1 MNIFIH
7 GRLGHFLMN
16 EAGADGADAGG
27 AATTQATGEP
37 QSNILGG
44 APAAQQGQQQQQ
56 AEQGQKAPEG
66 QQQGQKTE
74 GEGDQAQKP
83 VVPEAYTFAELPE
96 GYELSAE
103 QLAEVTPLL
112 KELNL
117 TQEQANKLVA
127 FDAQRALAAEQAGLQ
142 QRQGL
147 VTGWEKS
154 LRDDADFGGAN
165 FDANVGVAQKA
176 LAQFGTPELST
187 MLKESGL
194 GSHPE
199 VVRLFHR
206 IGQQL
211 AEGQLHSGS
220 GNSSRKSNAEVFY
233 GPGKP

>member
-1 MNIFIH
+1 MNLFIH

-16 EAGADGADAGG
+16 EAGADGGQGGG
-27 AATTQATGEP
+27 AAAAATSAEP

-44 APAAQQGQQQQQ
+44 DQGAQGQQQQQ
-56 AEQGQKAPEG
+56 TGDANQQTQEG
-66 QQQGQKTE
+66 QQQSQKQGGE
-74 GEGDQAQKP
+74 GEQAQKP
-83 VVPEAYTFAELPE
+83 VVPEAYAFKDLPE
-96 GYELSAE
+96 GYAMTDE
-103 QLAEVTPLL
+103 QLAEVSPLF
-112 KELNL
+112 KELGL
-117 TQEQANKLVA
+117 TQEQADKLVA
-127 FDAQRALAAEQAGLQ
+127 FDAKRALAAEQAGLE

-154 LRDDADFGGAN
+154 LREDAAFGGAN

-220 GNSSRKSNAEVFY
+220 GNNTRKSNEEVFY
-233 GPGKP
+233 GKK

>member
-1 MNIFIH
+1 MNLFIH

-16 EAGADGADAGG
+16 EAGADGSQAGG
-27 AATTQATGEP
+27 AAAAPATGEP
-37 QSNILGG
+37 QSSILGG
-44 APAAQQGQQQQQ
+44 DQGAQGQQQQQ
-56 AEQGQKAPEG
+56 TGDANQQTQEG
-66 QQQGQKTE
+66 QQQSQKQE
-74 GEGDQAQKP
+74 GEGEQAQKP
-83 VVPEAYTFAELPE
+83 VVPEAYAFKDLPE
-96 GYELSAE
+96 GYAMTDE
-103 QLAEVTPLL
+103 QLAEVSPLF
-112 KELNL
+112 KELGL
-117 TQEQANKLVA
+117 TQEQADKLVA
-127 FDAQRALAAEQAGLQ
+127 FDAKRALAAEQAGLE

-154 LRDDADFGGAN
+154 LREDAAFGGAN

-220 GNSSRKSNAEVFY
+220 GNNTRKSDAEVFY
-233 GPGKP
+233 GKP

>member
-1 MNIFIH
+1 MNLFIH
-7 GRLGHFLMN
+7 GRLGHFFMN
-16 EAGADGADAGG
+16 EAGADGGQGGG
-27 AATTQATGEP
+27 AAAAATSAEP

-44 APAAQQGQQQQQ
+44 DQGAQGQQQQQ
-56 AEQGQKAPEG
+56 TGDAA
-66 QQQGQKTE
+66 QQGQEGQKQGEKKE
-74 GEGDQAQKP
+74 GEGEQAQKP
-83 VVPEAYTFAELPE
+83 VVPEAYAFKDLPE
-96 GYELSAE
+96 GYAMTDE
-103 QLAEVTPLL
+103 QLAEVSPLF
-112 KELNL
+112 KELGL
-117 TQEQANKLVA
+117 TQEQADKLVA
-127 FDAQRALAAEQAGLQ
+127 FDAKRALAAEQAGLE

-154 LRDDADFGGAN
+154 LREDATFGGAN

-220 GNSSRKSNAEVFY
+220 GNNTRKSNEEVFY
-233 GPGKP
+233 GKK

>member
-16 EAGADGADAGG
+16 EAGADGADADG

-44 APAAQQGQQQQQ
+44 APAAQQGQQ
-56 AEQGQKAPEG
+56 APED

-127 FDAQRALAAEQAGLQ
+127 FDAQRELAAEQAGLQ

-211 AEGQLHSGS
+211 AEGQLHSGAAPAKEMTIVDAF
-220 GNSSRKSNAEVFY
+220 R
-233 GPGKP
+233 

>member
-1 MNIFIH
+1 MNLFIH

-16 EAGADGADAGG
+16 EAGADGGQGGG
-27 AATTQATGEP
+27 AAAATTSVEP

-44 APAAQQGQQQQQ
+44 DQGAQGQQQQQ
-56 AEQGQKAPEG
+56 AGDSAQQAQEG
-66 QQQGQKTE
+66 QQQGQKQE
-74 GEGDQAQKP
+74 GEGEQSQKP
-83 VVPEAYTFAELPE
+83 VVPETYAFNDLPE
-96 GYELSAE
+96 GYAMTDE
-103 QLAEVTPLL
+103 QLAEVSPLFKDL
-112 KELNL
+112 GL
-117 TQEQANKLVA
+117 TQEQADKLVA
-127 FDAQRALAAEQAGLQ
+127 FDAKRALAAEKAGLE

-154 LRDDADFGGAN
+154 LREDATFGGAN

-220 GNSSRKSNAEVFY
+220 GNNTRKSNEEVFY
-233 GPGKP
+233 GKK

>member
-1 MNIFIH
+1 MNLFIH
-7 GRLGHFLMN
+7 DRLGHFLMN
-16 EAGADGADAGG
+16 EAGADGGQGGG
-27 AATTQATGEP
+27 AAAATTSAEP

-44 APAAQQGQQQQQ
+44 NQSAQDQQQQQ
-56 AEQGQKAPEG
+56 AGDANQQTQEG
-66 QQQGQKTE
+66 QQQGQKQE

-83 VVPEAYTFAELPE
+83 VVPEAYAFKDLPE
-96 GYELSAE
+96 GYSISEQ
-103 QLAEVTPLL
+103 QLAEVTPLF

-117 TQEQANKLVA
+117 TQEQADKLMA
-127 FDAQRALAAEQAGLQ
+127 FDAKRALAAEQAGLE

-154 LRDDADFGGAN
+154 LREDATFGGAN

-220 GNSSRKSNAEVFY
+220 GNNTRKSNEEVFY
-233 GPGKP
+233 GKS

>member
-1 MNIFIH
+1 MNLFIH

-16 EAGADGADAGG
+16 EAVADGGQGGG
-27 AATTQATGEP
+27 AAAAQATGEP
-37 QSNILGG
+37 QSSILGG
-44 APAAQQGQQQQQ
+44 DQGAQGQQQQQ
-56 AEQGQKAPEG
+56 AGDANQQTQEG
-66 QQQGQKTE
+66 QQQGQKQE
-74 GEGDQAQKP
+74 GESEQAQKP
-83 VVPEAYTFAELPE
+83 VVPEAYAFKDLPE
-96 GYELSAE
+96 GYAMSEQ
-103 QLAEVTPLL
+103 QLAEVSPLFKDL
-112 KELNL
+112 GL
-117 TQEQANKLVA
+117 TQEQADKLVA
-127 FDAQRALAAEQAGLQ
+127 FDAKRALAAEQAGLE

-154 LRDDADFGGAN
+154 LREDAAFGGAN

-220 GNSSRKSNAEVFY
+220 GNNTRKSNEEVFY
-233 GPGKP
+233 GKS

>member
-1 MNIFIH
+1 MNLFIH

-16 EAGADGADAGG
+16 EAGADGGQGGG
-27 AATTQATGEP
+27 AAAAQATGEP

-44 APAAQQGQQQQQ
+44 DQGAQGQQQQQ
-56 AEQGQKAPEG
+56 ASGAAQEG
-66 QQQGQKTE
+66 QQQGGEKKE
-74 GEGDQAQKP
+74 GEGEQAQKP
-83 VVPEAYTFAELPE
+83 VVPEAYAFKDLPE
-96 GYELSAE
+96 GYAMSEQ
-103 QLAEVTPLL
+103 QLAEVSPLF
-112 KELNL
+112 KELGL
-117 TQEQANKLVA
+117 TQEQADKLVA
-127 FDAQRALAAEQAGLQ
+127 FDAKRALAAEQAGLE

-154 LRDDADFGGAN
+154 LREDAAFGGAN

-220 GNSSRKSNAEVFY
+220 GNNTRKSNEEVFY
-233 GPGKP
+233 GKS

>member
-16 EAGADGADAGG
+16 EAGADGGQGGG
-27 AATTQATGEP
+27 AAAATTSAEP

-44 APAAQQGQQQQQ
+44 EQGAQGQQQQQ
-56 AEQGQKAPEG
+56 AGDANQQTQEG
-66 QQQGQKTE
+66 QQQGEKKE
-74 GEGDQAQKP
+74 GEGEQAQKP
-83 VVPEAYTFAELPE
+83 VVPEAYAFKDLPE
-96 GYELSAE
+96 GYAMTDE
-103 QLAEVTPLL
+103 QLAEVSPLF
-112 KELNL
+112 KELGL

-127 FDAQRALAAEQAGLQ
+127 FDAKRALAAEQAGLE

-154 LRDDADFGGAN
+154 LREDAAFGGAN

-220 GNSSRKSNAEVFY
+220 GNNTRKSDAEVFY
-233 GPGKP
+233 GKP

>member
-1 MNIFIH
+1 MNLFIH

-16 EAGADGADAGG
+16 EAGADGGQGGG
-27 AATTQATGEP
+27 AAAAATSAEP

-44 APAAQQGQQQQQ
+44 DQGAQGQQQQQ
-56 AEQGQKAPEG
+56 TGDANQQTQEG
-66 QQQGQKTE
+66 QQQSQKQE
-74 GEGDQAQKP
+74 GEGEQAQKP
-83 VVPEAYTFAELPE
+83 VVPEAYAFKDLPE
-96 GYELSAE
+96 GYAMTDE
-103 QLAEVTPLL
+103 QLAEVSPLF
-112 KELNL
+112 KELGL
-117 TQEQANKLVA
+117 TQEQADKLVA
-127 FDAQRALAAEQAGLQ
+127 FDAKRALAAEQAGLE
-142 QRQGL
+142 QRQSL

-154 LRDDADFGGAN
+154 LREDAAFGGAN

-220 GNSSRKSNAEVFY
+220 GNNTRKSNEEVFY
-233 GPGKP
+233 GKK

>member
-1 MNIFIH
+1 MNLFIH

-16 EAGADGADAGG
+16 EAGADGGQGGG
-27 AATTQATGEP
+27 AAAATTSAEP

-44 APAAQQGQQQQQ
+44 DQGAQGQQQQQ
-56 AEQGQKAPEG
+56 AGDANQQTQEG
-66 QQQGQKTE
+66 QQQAGEKKE
-74 GEGDQAQKP
+74 GEGEQAQKP
-83 VVPEAYTFAELPE
+83 VVPEAYAFKDLPE
-96 GYELSAE
+96 GYSISEQ
-103 QLAEVTPLL
+103 QLAEVTPLF
-112 KELNL
+112 KELSL
-117 TQEQANKLVA
+117 TQEQADKLMA
-127 FDAQRALAAEQAGLQ
+127 FDAKRALAAEQAGLE

-154 LRDDADFGGAN
+154 LREDASFGGAN

-176 LAQFGTPELST
+176 LAQFGTPELSI

-220 GNSSRKSNAEVFY
+220 GNQSRKTDAEVFY
-233 GPGKP
+233 GKS

>member
-1 MNIFIH
+1 MNLFIH

-16 EAGADGADAGG
+16 EAGADGGQGGG
-27 AATTQATGEP
+27 AAAAQATGEP

-44 APAAQQGQQQQQ
+44 DQGAQGQQQQQ
-56 AEQGQKAPEG
+56 AGEANQQGQEG
-66 QQQGQKTE
+66 QQQGQKQE
-74 GEGDQAQKP
+74 GEGEQAQKP
-83 VVPEAYTFAELPE
+83 VVPEAYAFKDLPE
-96 GYELSAE
+96 GYAMSDQ
-103 QLAEVTPLL
+103 QLAEVSPLF
-112 KELNL
+112 KELGL
-117 TQEQANKLVA
+117 TQEQADKLVA
-127 FDAQRALAAEQAGLQ
+127 FDAKRVLAAEQAGLE

-154 LRDDADFGGAN
+154 LREDAAFGGAN

-220 GNSSRKSNAEVFY
+220 GNNTRKSNEEVFY
-233 GPGKP
+233 GKK

>member
-1 MNIFIH
+1 MNLFIH

-16 EAGADGADAGG
+16 EAGADGGQGGG
-27 AATTQATGEP
+27 AAAAQTSAEP
-37 QSNILGG
+37 QSSILGG
-44 APAAQQGQQQQQ
+44 DQGAQGQQQQQ
-56 AEQGQKAPEG
+56 AGDTNQQTQES
-66 QQQGQKTE
+66 QQQGQKQE

-83 VVPEAYTFAELPE
+83 VVPETYAFKDLPE
-96 GYELSAE
+96 GYAMSEQ
-103 QLAEVTPLL
+103 QLAEVSPLFKDL
-112 KELNL
+112 GL
-117 TQEQANKLVA
+117 TQEQADKLVA
-127 FDAQRALAAEQAGLQ
+127 FDAQRALAAEQAGLE

-154 LRDDADFGGAN
+154 LREDATFGGAN

-220 GNSSRKSNAEVFY
+220 GNQSRKTDAEVFY
-233 GPGKP
+233 GKS

>member
-1 MNIFIH
+1 MNLFIH

-16 EAGADGADAGG
+16 EAGADGSQGGG
-27 AATTQATGEP
+27 AAAATGEP
-37 QSNILGG
+37 QSSILGG
-44 APAAQQGQQQQQ
+44 DQGAQGQQQQQ
-56 AEQGQKAPEG
+56 AGDAAQQNQEG
-66 QQQGQKTE
+66 QQQAGEKKE

-83 VVPEAYTFAELPE
+83 VVPDAYAFNDLPE
-96 GYELSAE
+96 GYAMSEQ
-103 QLAEVTPLL
+103 QLAEVSPLF
-112 KELNL
+112 KELGL
-117 TQEQANKLVA
+117 TQEQADKLVA
-127 FDAQRALAAEQAGLQ
+127 FDAKRALAAEQAGLE

-147 VTGWEKS
+147 VTGWKKS
-154 LRDDADFGGAN
+154 LREDATFGGAN

-220 GNSSRKSNAEVFY
+220 GNQSRKTDAEVFY
-233 GPGKP
+233 GKS

>member
-1 MNIFIH
+1 MNLFIH

-16 EAGADGADAGG
+16 EAGADGGQGGG
-27 AATTQATGEP
+27 AAAATGEP

-44 APAAQQGQQQQQ
+44 DQGAQGQQQQQ
-56 AEQGQKAPEG
+56 AGETNQQAQEG
-66 QQQGQKTE
+66 QQQSQKQESE
-74 GEGDQAQKP
+74 GEQAQKP
-83 VVPEAYTFAELPE
+83 VVPEAYAFKDLPE
-96 GYELSAE
+96 GYAMSEQ
-103 QLAEVTPLL
+103 QLAEVSPLF
-112 KELNL
+112 KELGL
-117 TQEQANKLVA
+117 TQEQADKLVA
-127 FDAQRALAAEQAGLQ
+127 FDAKRSLAAEQAGLE

-154 LRDDADFGGAN
+154 LREDATFGGAN

-220 GNSSRKSNAEVFY
+220 GNQSRKTDAEVFY
-233 GPGKP
+233 GKS

>member
-1 MNIFIH
+1 MNLFIH
-7 GRLGHFLMN
+7 GRLGHFFMN
-16 EAGADGADAGG
+16 EAPADGAPSG
-27 AATTQATGEP
+27 AAVPVPAASAEP
-37 QSNILGG
+37 QSSILGAQPATAAD
-44 APAAQQGQQQQQ
+44 APAQPPA
-56 AEQGQKAPEG
+56 ADPAKPVDKPDDAP
-66 QQQGQKTE
+66 
-74 GEGDQAQKP
+74 AP
-83 VVPEAYTFAELPE
+83 VVPEAYAFKDLPD
-96 GYELSAE
+96 GYAISDQ
-103 QLAEVTPLL
+103 QLAEVTPLF

-117 TQEQANKLVA
+117 TQEQADKLMA
-127 FDAQRALAAEQAGLQ
+127 FDAKRALAAEQSGLE

-154 LRDDADFGGAN
+154 LREDASFGGAN

-220 GNSSRKSNAEVFY
+220 GNTTRKSNEEVFY
-233 GPGKP
+233 GKS

>member
-1 MNIFIH
+1 MNLFIH
-7 GRLGHFLMN
+7 GRLGHFFMN
-16 EAGADGADAGG
+16 EAGAEGSQAGG
-27 AATTQATGEP
+27 AAAAPAAAEP

-44 APAAQQGQQQQQ
+44 DQGAQGQQQQQ
-56 AEQGQKAPEG
+56 AGDTNQQTQEG
-66 QQQGQKTE
+66 QQQSQKQE
-74 GEGDQAQKP
+74 GEGEQAQKP
-83 VVPEAYTFAELPE
+83 VVPEAYAFKDLPE
-96 GYELSAE
+96 GYAMTDE
-103 QLAEVTPLL
+103 QLAEVSPLF
-112 KELNL
+112 KELGL

-127 FDAQRALAAEQAGLQ
+127 FDAKRALAAEQAGLE

-154 LRDDADFGGAN
+154 LREDAAFGGAN

-220 GNSSRKSNAEVFY
+220 GNNTRKSDAEVFY
-233 GPGKP
+233 GKP

>member
-1 MNIFIH
+1 MNLFIH

-16 EAGADGADAGG
+16 EAGADGGHGGG
-27 AATTQATGEP
+27 AAAATTSAEP

-44 APAAQQGQQQQQ
+44 DQGAQGQQQQQ
-56 AEQGQKAPEG
+56 AGDAAQQNQEG
-66 QQQGQKTE
+66 QQQGQKQE
-74 GEGDQAQKP
+74 GEGEQAQKP
-83 VVPEAYTFAELPE
+83 VVPETYAFKDLPE
-96 GYELSAE
+96 GYALSE
-103 QLAEVTPLL
+103 QQLAEVSPLFKDL
-112 KELNL
+112 GL
-117 TQEQANKLVA
+117 TQEQADKLVA
-127 FDAQRALAAEQAGLQ
+127 FDAKRALAAEQAGLE

-154 LRDDADFGGAN
+154 LREDATFGGAN

-220 GNSSRKSNAEVFY
+220 GNQSRKTDAEVFY
-233 GPGKP
+233 GKS

>member
-1 MNIFIH
+1 MSYFIH

-16 EAGADGADAGG
+16 EAGADGVQGGG
-27 AATTQATGEP
+27 AAAAQATGEP

-44 APAAQQGQQQQQ
+44 DQGAQGQQQQQ
-56 AEQGQKAPEG
+56 AGDANQQAQES
-66 QQQGQKTE
+66 QQQGQKQE

-83 VVPEAYTFAELPE
+83 VVPEAYAFKDLPE
-96 GYELSAE
+96 GYAMSDQ
-103 QLAEVTPLL
+103 QLAEVSPLF
-112 KELNL
+112 KELGL
-117 TQEQANKLVA
+117 TQEQADKLVA
-127 FDAQRALAAEQAGLQ
+127 FDAKRALAAEQAGLE

-154 LRDDADFGGAN
+154 LREDAAFGGAN

-220 GNSSRKSNAEVFY
+220 GNNTRKSNEEVFY
-233 GPGKP
+233 GKS

>member
-1 MNIFIH
+1 MNLFIH

-16 EAGADGADAGG
+16 EAGADGSQGGG
-27 AATTQATGEP
+27 ATAAQATGEP

-44 APAAQQGQQQQQ
+44 DQGAQGQQQQQ
-56 AEQGQKAPEG
+56 AGDTSQQSQEG
-66 QQQGQKTE
+66 QQQTQKQE
-74 GEGDQAQKP
+74 GEGEQAQKP
-83 VVPEAYTFAELPE
+83 VVPEAYAFKDLPE
-96 GYELSAE
+96 GYAMSDQ
-103 QLAEVTPLL
+103 QLAEVSPLF
-112 KELNL
+112 KELGL
-117 TQEQANKLVA
+117 TQEQADKLVA
-127 FDAQRALAAEQAGLQ
+127 FDAKRTLAAEQAGLE

-154 LRDDADFGGAN
+154 LREDAAFGGAN

-220 GNSSRKSNAEVFY
+220 GNQSRKTDAEVFY
-233 GPGKP
+233 GKS

>member
-1 MNIFIH
+1 MNLFIH

-16 EAGADGADAGG
+16 EAGADGGQGGG
-27 AATTQATGEP
+27 AAAATTSAEP

-44 APAAQQGQQQQQ
+44 DQGAQGQQQQQ
-56 AEQGQKAPEG
+56 VGDANQQAQEG
-66 QQQGQKTE
+66 QQQGQKQE
-74 GEGDQAQKP
+74 GEGEQAQKP
-83 VVPEAYTFAELPE
+83 VVPEAYAFKDLPE
-96 GYELSAE
+96 GYAMSEQ
-103 QLAEVTPLL
+103 QLAEVSPLF
-112 KELNL
+112 KELGL
-117 TQEQANKLVA
+117 TQEQADKLVA
-127 FDAQRALAAEQAGLQ
+127 FDAKRALAAEQAGLE

-154 LRDDADFGGAN
+154 LREDATFGGAN

-220 GNSSRKSNAEVFY
+220 GNNTRKSNEEVFY
-233 GPGKP
+233 GKK

>member
-1 MNIFIH
+1 MSLFIH

-16 EAGADGADAGG
+16 EAGADGGQGGG
-27 AATTQATGEP
+27 AAAATTSAEP

-44 APAAQQGQQQQQ
+44 EQGAQGQQQQQ
-56 AEQGQKAPEG
+56 AGDAAQQGQEG
-66 QQQGQKTE
+66 QQQGQKQE
-74 GEGDQAQKP
+74 GEGEQTQKP
-83 VVPEAYTFAELPE
+83 VVPEAYAFKDLPE
-96 GYELSAE
+96 GYAMTDE
-103 QLAEVTPLL
+103 QLAEVSPLF
-112 KELNL
+112 KELGL

-127 FDAQRALAAEQAGLQ
+127 FDAKRALAAEQAGLE

-154 LRDDADFGGAN
+154 LREDAAFGGAN

-220 GNSSRKSNAEVFY
+220 GNNTRKSDAEVFY
-233 GPGKP
+233 GKP

>member
-1 MNIFIH
+1 MNLFIH

-16 EAGADGADAGG
+16 EAGADGGQGGG
-27 AATTQATGEP
+27 AAAATTSAEP

-44 APAAQQGQQQQQ
+44 DQAAQGQQQQQ
-56 AEQGQKAPEG
+56 AGDAAQQTQEGQGQK
-66 QQQGQKTE
+66 QE
-74 GEGDQAQKP
+74 GEGEQAQKP
-83 VVPEAYTFAELPE
+83 VVPEAYAFKDLPE
-96 GYELSAE
+96 GYSISEQ
-103 QLAEVTPLL
+103 QLAEVTPLF

-117 TQEQANKLVA
+117 TQEQADKLMA
-127 FDAQRALAAEQAGLQ
+127 FDAKRALAAEQAGLE

-154 LRDDADFGGAN
+154 LREDATFGGAN

-220 GNSSRKSNAEVFY
+220 GNNTRKSNEEVFY
-233 GPGKP
+233 GKK

>member
-1 MNIFIH
+1 MNLFIH

-16 EAGADGADAGG
+16 EAGADGSQGGG
-27 AATTQATGEP
+27 AATAATSAEP

-44 APAAQQGQQQQQ
+44 DQGAQGQQQQQ
-56 AEQGQKAPEG
+56 TGDAAQQTQEG
-66 QQQGQKTE
+66 QQQGQKQE
-74 GEGDQAQKP
+74 GEGEQAQKP
-83 VVPEAYTFAELPE
+83 VVPEAYAFKDLPE
-96 GYELSAE
+96 GYAMSDQ
-103 QLAEVTPLL
+103 QLAEVSPLF
-112 KELNL
+112 KELGL
-117 TQEQANKLVA
+117 TQEQADKLVA
-127 FDAQRALAAEQAGLQ
+127 FDAKRALAAEQAGLE

-154 LRDDADFGGAN
+154 LREDAAFGGAN

-206 IGQQL
+206 IGPQL

-220 GNSSRKSNAEVFY
+220 GNNTRKSNEEVFY
-233 GPGKP
+233 GKK

>member
-1 MNIFIH
+1 MNLFIH
-7 GRLGHFLMN
+7 GRLGHFLLN
-16 EAGADGADAGG
+16 EAGADGGQGGG
-27 AATTQATGEP
+27 AAAATTSAEP

-44 APAAQQGQQQQQ
+44 DQAAQGQQQQQ
-56 AEQGQKAPEG
+56 AGDAAQQTQEGQGQK
-66 QQQGQKTE
+66 QE
-74 GEGDQAQKP
+74 GEGEQAQKT
-83 VVPEAYTFAELPE
+83 VVPETYAFKDLPE
-96 GYELSAE
+96 GYALSE
-103 QLAEVTPLL
+103 QQLAEVSPLFKDL
-112 KELNL
+112 GL
-117 TQEQANKLVA
+117 TQEQADKLVA
-127 FDAQRALAAEQAGLQ
+127 FDDKRALAAEQAGLE

-154 LRDDADFGGAN
+154 LREDATFGGAN

-176 LAQFGTPELST
+176 LAQFGSPELST

-220 GNSSRKSNAEVFY
+220 GNQSRKTDAEVFY
-233 GPGKP
+233 GKS

>member
-1 MNIFIH
+1 MNLFIH

-16 EAGADGADAGG
+16 EADADGGPGG
-27 AATTQATGEP
+27 GVAAAATSAEP

-44 APAAQQGQQQQQ
+44 EQAAQGQQQQQ
-56 AEQGQKAPEG
+56 EG
-66 QQQGQKTE
+66 QQQSQKQE
-74 GEGDQAQKP
+74 GEGEQAQKP
-83 VVPEAYTFAELPE
+83 VVPEAYAFKELPE
-96 GYELSAE
+96 GYAMSDQ
-103 QLAEVTPLL
+103 QLAEVSPLF

-117 TQEQANKLVA
+117 TQEQADKLVA
-127 FDAQRALAAEQAGLQ
+127 FDAKRALAAEQAGLE

-154 LRDDADFGGAN
+154 LREDATFGGAN

-220 GNSSRKSNAEVFY
+220 GNTTRKSNEEVFY
-233 GPGKP
+233 GKS

>member
-1 MNIFIH
+1 MNLFIH
-7 GRLGHFLMN
+7 GRLGYFLMN
-16 EAGADGADAGG
+16 EAGADGGQGGG
-27 AATTQATGEP
+27 AAAAATSAEP

-44 APAAQQGQQQQQ
+44 DQGAQGQQQQQ
-56 AEQGQKAPEG
+56 TGDANQQTQEG
-66 QQQGQKTE
+66 QQQSQKQE
-74 GEGDQAQKP
+74 GEGEQTQKP
-83 VVPEAYTFAELPE
+83 VVPEAYAFKDLPE
-96 GYELSAE
+96 GYAMTDE
-103 QLAEVTPLL
+103 QLAEVSPLF
-112 KELNL
+112 KELGL
-117 TQEQANKLVA
+117 TQEQADKLVA
-127 FDAQRALAAEQAGLQ
+127 FDAKRALAAEQAGLE

-154 LRDDADFGGAN
+154 LREDAAFGGAN

-220 GNSSRKSNAEVFY
+220 GNNTRKSDAEVFY
-233 GPGKP
+233 GKP

>member
-1 MNIFIH
+1 MNLFIH

-16 EAGADGADAGG
+16 EAGADGGQGGG
-27 AATTQATGEP
+27 AAAAATSAEP

-44 APAAQQGQQQQQ
+44 DQGAQGQQQQQ
-56 AEQGQKAPEG
+56 AGDANQQTQEG
-66 QQQGQKTE
+66 QQQSQKQE
-74 GEGDQAQKP
+74 GEGEQAQKP
-83 VVPEAYTFAELPE
+83 VVPETYTFKDLPE
-96 GYELSAE
+96 GYAMSDQ
-103 QLAEVTPLL
+103 QLAEVSPLF
-112 KELNL
+112 KELGL
-117 TQEQANKLVA
+117 TQEQADKLVA
-127 FDAQRALAAEQAGLQ
+127 FDAKRALAAEQAGLE

-154 LRDDADFGGAN
+154 LREDATFGGAN

-220 GNSSRKSNAEVFY
+220 GNQTRKTDAEVFY
-233 GPGKP
+233 GKS

>member
-1 MNIFIH
+1 MNLFIH

-16 EAGADGADAGG
+16 EAGADGGQSGG
-27 AATTQATGEP
+27 AAAATTSAEP

-44 APAAQQGQQQQQ
+44 DQGAQGQQQQQ
-56 AEQGQKAPEG
+56 AGDAAQQGQEG
-66 QQQGQKTE
+66 QQQAGEKKDGE
-74 GEGDQAQKP
+74 GEQAQKP
-83 VVPEAYTFAELPE
+83 VVPETYAFKDLPD
-96 GYELSAE
+96 GYALNDQ
-103 QLAEVTPLL
+103 QLAEVSPLF
-112 KELNL
+112 KELGL
-117 TQEQANKLVA
+117 TQEQADKLVA
-127 FDAQRALAAEQAGLQ
+127 FDAKRALAAEQAGLE

-154 LRDDADFGGAN
+154 LREDATFGGAN

-206 IGQQL
+206 IGLQL

-220 GNSSRKSNAEVFY
+220 GNNTRKSNEEVFY
-233 GPGKP
+233 GKS

>member
-1 MNIFIH
+1 MNLFIH

-16 EAGADGADAGG
+16 EAGADGGQGGG
-27 AATTQATGEP
+27 AAAAATSAEP

-44 APAAQQGQQQQQ
+44 DQGAQGQQQQQ
-56 AEQGQKAPEG
+56 AGDANQQTQEG
-66 QQQGQKTE
+66 QQQSQKQE
-74 GEGDQAQKP
+74 GEGEQAQKP
-83 VVPEAYTFAELPE
+83 VVPEAYAFKDLPE
-96 GYELSAE
+96 GYAMSEQ
-103 QLAEVTPLL
+103 QLAEVSPLF
-112 KELNL
+112 KELGL
-117 TQEQANKLVA
+117 TQEQADKLVA
-127 FDAQRALAAEQAGLQ
+127 FDAKRALAAEQAGLE

-154 LRDDADFGGAN
+154 LREDAAFGGAN

-220 GNSSRKSNAEVFY
+220 GNNTRKSDAEVFY
-233 GPGKP
+233 GKP

>member
-1 MNIFIH
+1 MNLFIH

-16 EAGADGADAGG
+16 EAGADGGQGGG
-27 AATTQATGEP
+27 AAAATTSAEP

-44 APAAQQGQQQQQ
+44 DQGAQGQQQQQ
-56 AEQGQKAPEG
+56 TGDAAQQTQEG
-66 QQQGQKTE
+66 QQQGQKQE
-74 GEGDQAQKP
+74 GEGEQAQKP
-83 VVPEAYTFAELPE
+83 VVPEAYAFKDLPE
-96 GYELSAE
+96 GYAMSEQ
-103 QLAEVTPLL
+103 QLAEVSPLFKDL
-112 KELNL
+112 GL
-117 TQEQANKLVA
+117 TQEQADKLVA
-127 FDAQRALAAEQAGLQ
+127 FDAKRALAAEQAGLE

-154 LRDDADFGGAN
+154 LREDAAFGGAN

-176 LAQFGTPELST
+176 LSQFGTPELST

-220 GNSSRKSNAEVFY
+220 GNNTRKSNEEVFY
-233 GPGKP
+233 GKK

>member
-1 MNIFIH
+1 MNLFIH

-16 EAGADGADAGG
+16 EAGAEGGQGGG
-27 AATTQATGEP
+27 AAAATTSAEP

-44 APAAQQGQQQQQ
+44 DQGAQGQQQQQ
-56 AEQGQKAPEG
+56 VGDANQQTQEG
-66 QQQGQKTE
+66 QQQGQKQE
-74 GEGDQAQKP
+74 GEGEQAQKP
-83 VVPEAYTFAELPE
+83 VVPEAYAFKDLPE
-96 GYELSAE
+96 GYAMSEQ
-103 QLAEVTPLL
+103 QLAEVSPLFKDL
-112 KELNL
+112 GL
-117 TQEQANKLVA
+117 TQEQADKLVA
-127 FDAQRALAAEQAGLQ
+127 FDAKRALAAEQAGLE

-154 LRDDADFGGAN
+154 LREDAAFGGAN

-220 GNSSRKSNAEVFY
+220 GNNTRKSNEEVFY
-233 GPGKP
+233 GKK

>member
-1 MNIFIH
+1 MNLFIH

-16 EAGADGADAGG
+16 EVGADGSQGGG
-27 AATTQATGEP
+27 AAAAQATGEP

-44 APAAQQGQQQQQ
+44 DPAAQQGQQQQ
-56 AEQGQKAPEG
+56 GQEG
-66 QQQGQKTE
+66 QQQGQQ
-74 GEGDQAQKP
+74 GEQGKQPGDGEQAQKP
-83 VVPEAYTFAELPE
+83 VVPETYAFKELPE
-96 GYELSAE
+96 GYAVSDQ
-103 QLAEVTPLL
+103 QLAEVSPLF
-112 KELNL
+112 KELGL
-117 TQEQANKLVA
+117 TQEQADKLVA
-127 FDAQRALAAEQAGLQ
+127 FDAKRALAAEQAGLE

-154 LRDDADFGGAN
+154 LREDADFGGAN

-211 AEGQLHSGS
+211 AEGQLHSGAAPV
-220 GNSSRKSNAEVFY
+220 KEITIVDAF
-233 GPGKP
+233 K

>member
-1 MNIFIH
+1 MNLFIH

-16 EAGADGADAGG
+16 EAGADGSQAGG
-27 AATTQATGEP
+27 AAAATTSAEP

-44 APAAQQGQQQQQ
+44 DQGAQGQQQQQ
-56 AEQGQKAPEG
+56 AGDANQQTQEG
-66 QQQGQKTE
+66 QQQDQKQE
-74 GEGDQAQKP
+74 GEGEQAQKP
-83 VVPEAYTFAELPE
+83 VVPETYTFKDLPE
-96 GYELSAE
+96 GYSISEQ
-103 QLAEVTPLL
+103 QLAEVTPLF

-117 TQEQANKLVA
+117 TQEQADKLMA
-127 FDAQRALAAEQAGLQ
+127 FDAKRALAAEEAGLQ
-142 QRQGL
+142 QRQAL

-154 LRDDADFGGAN
+154 LREDTAFGGAN

-220 GNSSRKSNAEVFY
+220 GNQSRKTDAEVFY
-233 GPGKP
+233 GKS